1 MAIGGMIMWEDTI
14 KYTNKGIGMVNI
26 RRINDFMSDGKW
38 RTGKEV
44 SEALDLPHTKVLHL
58 LLKRSKGLR
67 KTYEMRRTGYQMPHE
82 YKIYEE

>member
-14 KYTNKGIGMVNI
+14 KYTSKGIGMANI
-26 RRINDFMSDGKW
+26 RRINEFMSDGKW